1 MRWRLLS
8 VCMLLA
14 AGVGAA
20 TAQVPDA
27 DAVEALRA
35 DVANARQLLDTDV
48 QAAGELLDRL
58 AVQSLESRRVR
69 TLSETERPLHRDVF
83 LLRANVHLQM
93 LNNDKVEE
101 SYRELLRIDPFFT
114 GPLAPREQ
122 ELMNAL
128 RAREDGVL
136 EVSSVEANSKIVING
151 VPAGL
156 IGEQSTR
163 LPLLAGEYEVRL
175 EKEGFQ
181 PGIARVTIQ
190 TGQVVAL
197 HDLVPTRRVPPIAF
211 LADREDVEMTVDGG
225 PPIKLTRLAG
235 LRSQLTAAESA
246 AFDQAVAVA
255 RLEGSGSGILLRD
268 PPVDRP
274 IVVRFKKDCL
284 VEETRTIAV
293 TSESLAKLTGAEPL
307 LWFGDASVVKLQPD
321 VGTLRVQ
328 STPADA
334 DVFVDGQVLGRTP
347 FERTLCSG
355 QHEVRV
361 RHRIGSA
368 SSLVTIARGRTEVV
382 DTTLK
387 LSLAFGG
394 AVEAVQSGLRPA
406 PELASQIEQALAAV
420 VTSYRVSSRIE
431 LPPDV
436 LRWTDRSVADLVTA
450 ADRRDT
456 TAIVPLLKLASEN
469 FEAPLLAV
477 AVRRSTATGSELP
490 VDLLLFWIDLAVP
503 DVVRWTPPDGLRA
516 LVARLDV
523 PADAAEFVYKQDI
536 GIRVVDT
543 SLRDAP
549 LVVVRVEPGSPAAQ
563 AGLTPG
569 DGIESVDGAAAT
581 AQQLAEQV
589 RQKRP
594 GDVLALRVSTP
605 GQPPRQVSLPIQ
617 RRPRLAPMFDP
628 VLLANAV
635 VAKLSYATIVTKA
648 SVDRDLFA
656 FHTAL
661 AYMRL
666 GAYKAAMTEL
676 TSLGALPEGVGIGPS
691 AVLFYRA
698 RCHEALGEKDK
709 AIALYKDLSTVEDR
723 SISDDGA
730 SVGSMARRRLAALG
744 QTATP
749 APPRPPARK

>member
-1 MRWRLLS
+1 MP
-8 VCMLLA
+8 A
-14 AGVGAA
+14 
-20 TAQVPDA
+20 AQVPDP
-27 DAVEALRA
+27 VEALRG
-35 DVANARQLLDTDV
+35 DVAKARQLVDTDV
-48 QAAGELLDRL
+48 QAATELLDRL

-69 TLSETERPLHRDVF
+69 TLSEAERPLHREVF

-101 SYRELLRIDPFFT
+101 SFRELLRIDPFFT

-122 ELMNAL
+122 ELMNTL
-128 RAREDGVL
+128 RAREGGILD
-136 EVSSVEANSKIVING
+136 VSSSEANSKIVVNG

-156 IGEQSTR
+156 TGEQPTR

-181 PGIARVTIQ
+181 PGTARVTIQ

-197 HDLVPTRRVPPIAF
+197 RDLAPTRRVPPIAF

-225 PPIKLTRLAG
+225 APVRLTRLAG
-235 LRSQLTAAESA
+235 LRSQLTSAESA
-246 AFDQAVAVA
+246 AFDQAVTVA
-255 RLEGSGSGILLRD
+255 HLEGSGSGILLRD

-274 IVVRFKKDCL
+274 IVVRFRKECL

-293 TSESLAKLTGAEPL
+293 TSESLAKLTGTEPL

-355 QHEVRV
+355 QHQVRV
-361 RHRIGSA
+361 RHRIGST
-368 SSLVTIARGRTEVV
+368 SSSVTISRGRTEVV

-387 LSLAFGG
+387 LSLGFGG

-406 PELASQIEQALAAV
+406 PDLTSEIERALPAV

-436 LRWTDRSVADLVTA
+436 LRWTDRSAADLVTA
-450 ADRRDT
+450 ADRHDAA
-456 TAIVPLLKLASEN
+456 AILPLLKLASEN

-477 AVRRSTATGSELP
+477 AVRRSTAAGSELP
-490 VDLLLFWIDLAVP
+490 VDLMLFWIDQAVP
-503 DVVRWTPPDGLRA
+503 DVVRWTPPEDLRA
-516 LVARLDV
+516 LLARFDA
-523 PADAAEFVYKQDI
+523 PADASEFVYRQDI
-536 GIRVVDT
+536 GVRVADT
-543 SLRDAP
+543 SLKDVP
-549 LVVVRVEPGSPAAQ
+549 LVVARVEPGSPAAQ
-563 AGLTPG
+563 AGIKPG
-569 DGIESVDGAAAT
+569 DSIESVDGAGTT
-581 AQQLAEQV
+581 AQQLAELV
-589 RQKRP
+589 RQKHP

-605 GQPPRQVSLPIQ
+605 GKPPRQVSLPIQ
-617 RRPRLAPMFDP
+617 RRSRQAPVFDP
-628 VLLANAV
+628 ALLANAV
-635 VAKLSYATIVTKA
+635 VAKLNFATIVTKA
-648 SVDRDLFA
+648 SADRDLFA

-666 GAYKAAMTEL
+666 GDYKAAMTSL
-676 TSLGALPEGVGIGPS
+676 TSIGVLSEGIGIGPS

-709 AIALYKDLSTVEDR
+709 ALALYKTLSTVEDR

-730 SVGSMARRRLAALG
+730 SVGAMARRRLASVG
-744 QTATP
+744 QPATP
-749 APPRPPARK
+749 RAPARP